1 MILIEET
8 KRYRLISLEYLI
20 HHFLLTLSTIKDNKI
35 KFLDGGQINST
46 EPVVFSY
53 CYLTFTYLI

>member
-8 KRYRLISLEYLI
+8 IRSSLIFLEDLI
-20 HHFLLTLSTIKDNKI
+20 HHFLLTLSIIKDNKI